1 MILPSQPTRHNKEVQ
16 RGEVFRRIDTGAS
29 LPRNRPQ
36 GVSPRSE
43 SPVAG
48 WSLLTSGRA
57 VGTLAVV
64 IRFPVYAAHLPH
76 IASRNHRLPMDR
88 PLRGKDFQ
96 IEKAVKQRTRKGETM
111 KRNMISFCT
120 FAAVTLFS
128 SGLAAAENASATVP
142 KGDLSAHGFE
152 GSKIY
157 PGTKRTYTLYVPK
170 QYDPAKPACVYVSQ
184 DGVLY
189 NAPAV
194 FDQLIHEKAMP
205 VTVGVFVTPGNAAGR
220 NNRSFE
226 YDAMTDDYVRF
237 LSDEL
242 LPYVAKTHKL
252 NLSTDG
258 NDRAIAGISSGG
270 ICSFT
275 AAWER
280 PDAFRRVFS
289 NVGSF
294 GAHRGGYVYP
304 ILVRKVEPKPIRVF
318 LQDGS
323 NDLKFTY
330 GDWWLANQEMEQ
342 ALTFAGY
349 EVAHSWDHGGHEA
362 TYATKIFPEVMR
374 WLWKDWPKP
383 IKAGAG
389 SPNLQQIVLPGE
401 SWKPVAGRYRDATSP
416 TANAKG
422 EVFFCDAPAN
432 KIYKIGLSGDVR
444 DFRHGLPP
452 CRWFG
457 VWPERTALCNRR
469 RSNSVLR
476 RRRQGR
482 RGRQGHPRPS
492 PCRRLQRQCL
502 CDQP

>member
-1 MILPSQPTRHNKEVQ
+1 
-16 RGEVFRRIDTGAS
+16 
-29 LPRNRPQ
+29 
-36 GVSPRSE
+36 
-43 SPVAG
+43 
-48 WSLLTSGRA
+48 
-57 VGTLAVV
+57 
-64 IRFPVYAAHLPH
+64 
-76 IASRNHRLPMDR
+76 
-88 PLRGKDFQ
+88 
-96 IEKAVKQRTRKGETM
+96 M
-111 KRNMISFCT
+111 KRNMISFGT
-120 FAAVTLFS
+120 FVAVTLFS
-128 SGLAAAENASATVP
+128 WGFAAAENASTTVP
-142 KGDLSAHGFE
+142 KGDLSTHSFD

-157 PGTKRTYTLYVPK
+157 PGTKRVYTLYVPK

-205 VTVGVFVTPGNAAGR
+205 VTVGLFVTPGNAAGR

-226 YDAMTDDYVRF
+226 YDAMTDEYGRF

-270 ICSFT
+270 ICAFT

-362 TYATKIFPEVMR
+362 TYATKIFPDAMR

-401 SWKPVAGRYRDATSP
+401 RWKLLAGRYQNTTSP
-416 TANAKG
+416 TANAQG
-422 EVFFCDAPAN
+422 EVFFCDAPDN
-432 KIYKIGLSGDVR
+432 KIYQVGLGGDIR
-444 DFRHGLPP
+444 DFVDGLPP
-452 CRWFG
+452 CRRLG
-457 VWPERTALCNRR
+457 VWPERTVICNRR
-469 RSNSVLR
+469 RSHSVLR

-482 RGRQGHPRPS
+482 CVRQRHPWSS
-492 PCRRLQRQCL
+492 PCRGLQRQCL